1 MAFAIP
7 NRPFATEPITGLMLP
22 DGIFEAS
29 IGNQT
34 INTHVSNTG
43 AAAAN
48 VQVYV
53 ESVSDPGIV
62 VTPATHFL
70 ANAAAGVAH
79 LFGWQANFSAATP
92 GAHLISFIVET
103 PAGDQRIL
111 KKIWVTKLGYNPAD
125 GSFSATVPEGVMSV
139 QVKDVIR
146 PKDGGRCRCRP
157 QKDPCG
163 CDGKDDERRPS
174 NTDTSVPARGRSDV
188 KNENVLDYLVEGF
201 KGHDP
206 NFTFCPPWYLP
217 KEIHASIKP
226 TPAYTGQYGDLP
238 FTDPAWWKVVLCIIA
253 ALLALAAAIAEAVD
267 GSGEVT
273 VSGGTGG
280 STDEDCCG
288 VEASGGGTSYVAAGL
303 LAAAGT
309 VATIGVASDERD
321 IIRKGADNTAPANAG
336 EVTLQE
342 ELDLVY
348 HYIEPIEFGKP
359 FKIKGDWKYTR
370 TTNMSTYTHAATETH
385 ANVHLLS
392 KYEINAPDT
401 LLVYKREMFVIEARF
416 FDADDKLFKGDQLF
430 VQCFLI
436 GPNGQWRKIVL
447 QDNGMPL
454 NADAKAND
462 GTYTGRHFF
471 STQDKGLWT
480 YFVIA
485 QDINTAQPDM
495 KPEEA
500 AQIIGGMVLTNQ
512 LTITFDGGTCSFV
525 PDGHVNVIS

>member
-1 MAFAIP
+1 MAFTIP

-29 IGNQT
+29 LGQQT
-34 INTHVSNTG
+34 INAHVMNAG
-43 AAAAN
+43 AAASN

-62 VTPATHFL
+62 ITPATHFL
-70 ANAAAGVAH
+70 ANAAGNVAH
-79 LFGWQANFSAATP
+79 LFGWEADFTAATP
-92 GAHLISFIVET
+92 GAHRISFIVET
-103 PAGDQRIL
+103 PSGDQRII
-111 KKIWVTKLGYNPAD
+111 KKVWVTKLGFNPAD
-125 GSFSATVPEGVMSV
+125 SSFTAIVPEGVMSV

-146 PKDGGRCRCRP
+146 PKDQKCRCKP

-163 CDGKDDERRPS
+163 CDHKEEERRP
-174 NTDTSVPARGRSDV
+174 NATALSVGRG
-188 KNENVLDYLVEGF
+188 NERPVNVLEYLVTGF
-201 KGHDP
+201 KGHNPD
-206 NFTFCPPWYLP
+206 FVFCPPWYLP

-226 TPAYTGQYGDLP
+226 TPPYPGQYGDLP
-238 FTDPAWWKVVLCIIA
+238 FTDPAWWKVILCIIA

-303 LAAAGT
+303 LAAAAT

-321 IIRKGADNTAPANAG
+321 IIRKGADNTPPANPS

-348 HYIEPIEFGKP
+348 NYIEPIEFGKP
-359 FKIKGDWKYTR
+359 FKINGDWKYVR
-370 TTNMSTYTHAATETH
+370 TTNVGTYTHTANETH
-385 ANVHLLS
+385 TNVHVLS
-392 KYEINAPDT
+392 KYEIKAPDVV
-401 LLVYKREMFVIEARF
+401 LVYKRETFVIEAMF
-416 FDADDKLFKGDQLF
+416 YDTNNKLLKGNQLF

-436 GPNGQWRKIVL
+436 GPAGQWRKIIL
-447 QDNGMPL
+447 QDNGMPM
-454 NADAKAND
+454 NADTKAND
-462 GTYTGRHFF
+462 GIYTGRHFF
-471 STQDKGLWT
+471 SANDKGLWT

-512 LTITFDGGTCSFV
+512 LIITFDGGTCQFV
-525 PDGHVNVIS
+525 PDGHVNVIAP

>member
-1 MAFAIP
+1 MAFVIP
-7 NRPFATEPITGLMLP
+7 NRPFATEPITGLMMP
-22 DGIFEAS
+22 DGVFEAAL
-29 IGNQT
+29 GKQT
-34 INTHVSNTG
+34 INTHVKNTG
-43 AAAAN
+43 AADAN

-53 ESVSDPGIV
+53 ESVSDPGIA

-70 ANAAAGVAH
+70 ANADGGVAH
-79 LFGWQANFSAATP
+79 LMSWEADFSAATP

-103 PAGDQRIL
+103 AAGDVRIL
-111 KKIWVTKLGYNPAD
+111 KKIWVTRTTFNPAD
-125 GSFSATVPEGVMSV
+125 GTFTTTVPEGTMTVGI
-139 QVKDVIR
+139 KDVVR
-146 PKDGGRCRCRP
+146 PRDPKCRRQPCRP
-157 QKDPCG
+157 EPCDCG
-163 CDGKDDERRPS
+163 CDGKKDQ
-174 NTDTSVPARGRSDV
+174 DTRLPDGDTGPRQTQVT
-188 KNENVLDYLVEGF
+188 NVLDYLVKGY

-206 NFTFCPPWYLP
+206 NFVFCPPWYLP
-217 KEIHASIKP
+217 KDLHAKVVP
-226 TPAYTGQYGDLP
+226 TPPYPGQYGDLP

-280 STDEDCCG
+280 STEEDCCG

-303 LAAAGT
+303 LAAAAT
-309 VATIGVASDERD
+309 VATIGLASDERD
-321 IIRKGADNTAPANAG
+321 IFRKGADHTMPANPA
-336 EVTLQE
+336 ELTLAE
-342 ELDLVY
+342 DLDLTY

-359 FKIKGDWKYTR
+359 FKIAGDWKYTR
-370 TTNMSTYTHAATETH
+370 TTNASSYSHATTETQ

-401 LLVYKREMFVIEARF
+401 LLVYKREVFVIEAKF
-416 FDADDKLFKGDQLF
+416 FDENDKQFVGDQLF

-436 GPNGQWRKIVL
+436 GPSGQWRKIIM

-454 NADAKAND
+454 NADKKAND
-462 GTYTGRHFF
+462 GIYTGRHFF
-471 STQDKGLWT
+471 STNDKGIWT

-495 KPEEA
+495 EPEEA

-512 LTITFDGGTCSFV
+512 LTISFDGGECKFV
-525 PDGHVNVIS
+525 PDGHVNVIAP